1 MAGEAHAF
9 HTPSTA
15 PSLPANWPWVRL
27 AAICEGVFDCPHSTP
42 ILTESGPY
50 VVRSQDIR
58 SGVFRT
64 GEAAHVSEDTY
75 RERIVRA
82 EPRQGDL
89 LYSREG
95 TYFGIAAEVPPG
107 VRVCLGQR
115 MVLLRPLAST
125 VDSRL
130 LRYWLNSPLMASHI
144 HGFRDGSVAERL
156 NLPTIRGLPVALP
169 PLPEQRAIAHI
180 LGTLDDKIEL
190 NRRMSE
196 TLEAMV
202 RALFKS
208 WFVDFDPVR
217 AKAEGRDPGLPHELA
232 DLFPARLV
240 DSELGEIPE
249 GWEVKPLSD
258 CMDVTRGLSYKGSGL
273 SNAGVPM
280 HNLNSICEGG
290 GYKHDGIKRYDGDY
304 KPHHVAQAGDL
315 IVANTEQGH
324 DRLLIGYAAI
334 VPGRFGPENL
344 FSHHIYRV
352 RPNKVSKLTSDYLCH
367 LLNTRVMHDIV
378 SGYANGTTVNMLP
391 IDGLQSP
398 PIVVPPERAIATF
411 SSIAKAARMRS
422 EEIVEESRT
431 LAALRDALLPK
442 LVSGELRVED
452 AERFIGRTI

>member
-1 MAGEAHAF
+1 MLNGPTEYGPH
-9 HTPSTA
+9 HPTPAQYTTDARKRARPGDVLFCVRGSTTGRM
-15 PSLPANWPWVRL
+15 NWADREYAIGRGV
-27 AAICEGVFDCPHSTP
+27 AAIRHKDRADLQPF
-42 ILTESGPY
+42 
-50 VVRSQDIR
+50 
-58 SGVFRT
+58 
-64 GEAAHVSEDTY
+64 
-75 RERIVRA
+75 VRA
-82 EPRQGDL
+82 VIEYGLPGL
-89 LYSREG
+89 LAQATGS
-95 TYFGIAAEVPPG
+95 TFPNVSAT
-107 VRVCLGQR
+107 Q
-115 MVLLRPLAST
+115 LAS
-125 VDSRL
+125 L
-130 LRYWLNSPLMASHI
+130 WW
-144 HGFRDGSVAERL
+144 
-156 NLPTIRGLPVALP
+156 P
-169 PLPEQRAIAHI
+169 PLEEAEQRAIAHI

-196 TLEAMV
+196 TLEAMA

-217 AKAEGRDPGLPHELA
+217 AKAEGRDPGLPQPLA

-258 CMDVTRGLSYKGSGL
+258 CVDVTRGLSYKGSGL
-273 SNAGVPM
+273 SDAGVPM
-280 HNLNSICEGG
+280 HNLNSIYEGG

-304 KPHHVAQAGDL
+304 KSHHVAQPGDL

-352 RPNKVSKLTSDYLCH
+352 RLNKASKLTSDHLCH

-398 PIVVPPERAIATF
+398 LIVVPPERAIATF
-411 SSIAKAARMRS
+411 SSIAKAARMRR

>member
-1 MAGEAHAF
+1 MAGSSLADYADIVMGQSPPGEACSSNGPGLPLLNGPTEYGPH
-9 HTPSTA
+9 HPTPAQYTTDARKRARPGDVLFCVRGSTTGRM
-15 PSLPANWPWVRL
+15 NWADREYAIGRGV
-27 AAICEGVFDCPHSTP
+27 AAIRHKDRADLQPF
-42 ILTESGPY
+42 
-50 VVRSQDIR
+50 
-58 SGVFRT
+58 
-64 GEAAHVSEDTY
+64 
-75 RERIVRA
+75 VRA
-82 EPRQGDL
+82 VIEYGLPGL
-89 LYSREG
+89 LAQATGS
-95 TYFGIAAEVPPG
+95 TFPNVSAT
-107 VRVCLGQR
+107 Q
-115 MVLLRPLAST
+115 LAS
-125 VDSRL
+125 L
-130 LRYWLNSPLMASHI
+130 WW
-144 HGFRDGSVAERL
+144 
-156 NLPTIRGLPVALP
+156 P
-169 PLPEQRAIAHI
+169 PLEEAEQRAIAHI

-196 TLEAMV
+196 TLEAMA

-217 AKAEGRDPGLPHELA
+217 AKAEGRDPGLPQPLA

-258 CMDVTRGLSYKGSGL
+258 CVDVTRGLSYKGSGL
-273 SNAGVPM
+273 SDAGVPM
-280 HNLNSICEGG
+280 HNLNSIYEGG

-304 KPHHVAQAGDL
+304 KSHHVAQPGDL

-352 RPNKVSKLTSDYLCH
+352 RLNKASKLTSDHLCH

-398 PIVVPPERAIATF
+398 LIVVPPERAIATF
-411 SSIAKAARMRS
+411 SSIAKAARMRR